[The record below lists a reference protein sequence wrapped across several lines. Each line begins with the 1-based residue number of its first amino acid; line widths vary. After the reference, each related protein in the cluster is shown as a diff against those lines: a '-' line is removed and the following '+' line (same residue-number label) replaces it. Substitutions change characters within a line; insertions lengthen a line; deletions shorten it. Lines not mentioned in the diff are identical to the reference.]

1 MSIHL
6 GFEVTENN
14 QPDNADPEQWAVSVP
29 MHHMMITGITQLSG
43 KTTAIEGLLSRMPH
57 DFTALVFRTKRN
69 EVKFAG
75 AHTAH
80 PYYRPE
86 VDWEYVK
93 ELLEAAMKQ
102 RLRIETSWIIR
113 ASKGAS
119 TLQEVYANVQKELDS
134 GKLRGID
141 ESMYTNIGAY
151 FDKILPQLEEHP
163 FASTLELSAGI
174 NVMELGHLSEEVQAL
189 VISSCLEDIQATRS
203 KTIVVIPEAWSFL
216 PQSRGNPVKWSA
228 QRVIRQ
234 GGASENYMWLDS
246 QDVTTVTK
254 DVLKSVG
261 VWILG
266 IQREIN
272 EVKRVLE
279 QIPTRTK
286 PKTDEVMNLPLGHFY
301 VAAENWCK
309 KVYAQPAWSDNF
321 MAWRVSIGILTPQ
334 EIQDFDKRPERVDS
348 PPGPTVELGQHE
360 LKAGL
365 ARAEVA
371 KDQLEA
377 ECITLQ
383 QRILD
388 LERALTLRDEDI
400 AGYQDVADRAL
411 AQTQEAIANLA
422 ALERDTQPLFAMRSA
437 LQTVLAPGMKP
448 QPLELTKAD
457 FDNIAVLVANRL
469 GQTPAMTMV
478 SPLEAMKKQYQRE
491 AVDRLAEEAAAFPPR
506 VREAVKWLES
516 VGKTCSYVEISRNL
530 DFPTTGGSLSTFSK
544 GMKELVDDGWLAQS
558 SNGVRST
565 IKAKVEKFLAVYE
578 PTADDIDQTFAHLV
592 AKLGEGTL
600 TEELQ
605 ATK

>member
-6 GFEVTENN
+6 GYEVTENN
-14 QPDNADPEQWAVSVP
+14 QPDAVANVTAATLRGDSQWAVSVP

-43 KTTAIEGLLSRMPH
+43 KTTAIEGLLSRMPR

-80 PYYRPE
+80 PFYRPE
-86 VDWEYVK
+86 VDWEYVR

-102 RLRIETSWIIR
+102 RLRFETSWIIR

-119 TLQEVYANVQKELDS
+119 TLREVYANVQRELDS

-163 FASTLELSAGI
+163 FASKLELSAGI

-189 VISSCLEDIQATRS
+189 VISSCLEDIQLNRN

-266 IQREIN
+266 IQREFN

-286 PKTDEVMNLPLGHFY
+286 PKTHEVMNLPLGHFY

-309 KVYAQPAWSDNF
+309 KVYAQPAWSDDW

-334 EIQDFDKRPERVDS
+334 EIQDFDKRPARVDS
-348 PPGPTVELGQHE
+348 PPGPT
-360 LKAGL
+360 ASL
-365 ARAEVA
+365 ARAKE
-371 KDQLEA
+371 QLET

-383 QRILD
+383 QRVLEG
-388 LERALTLRDEDI
+388 ERALARAEDERDDLQVDRDTIKARLEEMAKAMLPLSNLRTAI
-400 AGYQDVADRAL
+400 QAVVGV
-411 AQTQEAIANLA
+411 QEA
-422 ALERDTQPLFAMRSA
+422 EHGPRQ
-437 LQTVLAPGMKP
+437 AP
-448 QPLELTKAD
+448 QLTEEV
-457 FDNIAVLVANRL
+457 IQGIVIMVANRL
-469 GQTPAMTMV
+469 GQTPTVTMV
-478 SPLEAMKKQYQRE
+478 APLEAMKKQYQRE
-491 AVDRLAEEAAAFPPR
+491 AVDRLAEEAAGFPPR

-516 VGKTCSYVEISRNL
+516 VGKTCSFVEISRNL

-565 IKAKVEKFLAVYE
+565 MKAKVEKFLAIYE
-578 PTADDIDQTFAHLV
+578 PTTEDVEQTFAHLV

-600 TEELQ
+600 TEDPQ